1 MKKTLIGLL
10 MLIGAVSASAQKN
23 PADLRFN
30 DDGNFKIVQFTDV
43 HYRYGWEASKT
54 AIENITTVIET
65 EKPDLVVFT
74 GDVICDK
81 PAREGLDAVLSTVD
95 RLGVPFVLTQGNHD
109 DEQDISHEEI
119 YKYIQKY
126 KNNIPTSSGDAVL
139 EVSDGIKTAAALYVF
154 DSNAY
159 AQIAGIGTYGW
170 IKLEQINAY
179 AAESRRLT
187 EANGGT
193 PLPALAFF
201 HIPLPEYKEASMT
214 DGDHLIGTRRE
225 KVCSPVLN
233 SGLFTAMRTAGDVM
247 GVFVGHDHNNDYSVY
262 WQGILLSYG
271 RYSGGNTIYN
281 NLRAGARVIVMHKGE
296 RTFDTWLRL
305 RDGSVIDRTVYPASY
320 INDDWKDRKAPI

>member
-1 MKKTLIGLL
+1 MKKAIIGLL
-10 MLIGAVSASAQKN
+10 LSIGILSASAQKTDH
-23 PADLRFN
+23 DLRF
-30 DDGNFKIVQFTDV
+30 DSEGNFKIVQFTDV

-54 AIENITTVIET
+54 AIENITKVLET
-65 EKPDLVVFT
+65 ERPDLVVFT

-81 PAREGLDAVLSTVD
+81 PAGKGLDEVLSVVENF
-95 RLGVPFVLTQGNHD
+95 GVPFVVTQGNHD
-109 DEQDISHEEI
+109 DEQDMSREEI
-119 YKYIQKY
+119 YSYIQKY
-126 KNNIPTSSGDAVL
+126 KNNIPTSSGDATL
-139 EVSDGIKTAAALYVF
+139 EITDGEKTAAVVYTF

-159 AQIAGIGTYGW
+159 AQVKGIGTYGW
-170 IKLEQINAY
+170 ITLDQINSY
-179 AAESRRLT
+179 VAESKRLT
-187 EANGGT
+187 ETNGGT

-214 DGDHLIGTRRE
+214 DGAHLIGTRRE

-247 GVFVGHDHNNDYSVY
+247 GVFVGHDHNNDYTVY
-262 WQGILLSYG
+262 WQGILLGYG

-305 RDGSVIDRTVYPASY
+305 RDGSIVDPTVYPASY